1 MGCIGHGHNAGMAH
15 LRTSTPVDLRALVGA
30 ANAGDGGA
38 RDQLFAIIYEEL
50 RRRARQ
56 QLGNMPRST
65 LCTTQLV
72 HEAYL
77 KLVDKPLALTDRAH
91 FFRLVAQ
98 VMRQVLVDHL
108 RERGAQRRG
117 GDGRRVTLTDQGV
130 SEGLSL
136 DLLALDAALRELT
149 DQAPDLAD
157 LVELRLLAG
166 LEFDAIAELREQS
179 ERTVYRD
186 WRAARAFLKVRLDAE
201 AAPS

>member
-1 MGCIGHGHNAGMAH
+1 MNA
-15 LRTSTPVDLRALVGA
+15 SPPVAVRDFPTLVQA

-38 RDQLFAIIYEEL
+38 RDRLFAIIYDEL
-50 RRRARQ
+50 RRRARH
-56 QLGNMPRST
+56 QLGDLPRST

-77 KLVDKPLALTDRAH
+77 KLVDKPLALNDRAH

-98 VMRQVLVDHL
+98 VMRQVLIDHL

-117 GDGRRVTLTDQGV
+117 GDGQRVTLTDQGS

-136 DLLALDAALRELT
+136 DLLALDAALRALA
-149 DQAPDLAD
+149 DSDAGLAD

-166 LEFDAIAELREQS
+166 LEFDAIAQLRGQS

-186 WRAARAFLKVRLDAE
+186 WRAARAFLKHQLDHDGGIGA
-201 AAPS
+201 